1 VEITEYLA
9 RHHIKCTQPTPY
21 EHGQNGDVEILIK
34 HNQETVYKLLDAAQ
48 LEEAYWGLALLH
60 TTDIRELLPSAS
72 DPTISRG
79 VAWGHSKT
87 SLNISPLLP
96 FGSRVL
102 AHLPLKMQTA
112 LSGRAF
118 PTIFVGR
125 APGVKGAVKLF
136 NLATKRIIL
145 RRTFKVI
152 GPVTIP
158 TILTNINIEVSG
170 EEGIDQLFY
179 DPLTNSTRDLS
190 SSDEN
195 VPNPGVPEPISKKKK
210 KTGSITYRS
219 ILRSEVPKLQRFY
232 FSKIGMQFLDIV
244 TEENLKI
251 IDIVRCTSS
260 SGAGSKNFILKCM
273 I

>member
-1 VEITEYLA
+1 MGLSNLVDYVRIIHSNWLRDGHFMEEMRVDDAFVTVKITEYLA

-21 EHGQNGDVEILIK
+21 EHGQNGDVEVLIK

-96 FGSRVL
+96 FGLRVL

-136 NLATKRIIL
+136 NPVTKRIIYDEHL
-145 RRTFKVI
+145 KLLVQ
-152 GPVTIP
+152 
-158 TILTNINIEVSG
+158 SQS
-170 EEGIDQLFY
+170 QL
-179 DPLTNSTRDLS
+179 S
-190 SSDEN
+190 
-195 VPNPGVPEPISKKKK
+195 
-210 KTGSITYRS
+210 
-219 ILRSEVPKLQRFY
+219 
-232 FSKIGMQFLDIV
+232 
-244 TEENLKI
+244 
-251 IDIVRCTSS
+251 
-260 SGAGSKNFILKCM
+260 
-273 I
+273 